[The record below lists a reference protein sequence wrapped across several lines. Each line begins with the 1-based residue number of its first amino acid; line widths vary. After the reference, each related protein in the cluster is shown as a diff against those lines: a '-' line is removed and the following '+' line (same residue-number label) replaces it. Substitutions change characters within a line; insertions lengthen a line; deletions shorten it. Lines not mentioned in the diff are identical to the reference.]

1 MWKGHE
7 KASRLFYLIRS
18 LFMDDT
24 RFQLDRAPIIEAVLD
39 IDCDLPP
46 TLDWNALQESAHEA
60 LRSRYPKVRRQLVQ
74 NHVFTARDD
83 AAPVLQSNEGLGAVQ
98 FLTEDERQ
106 LVQFRANG
114 FSFNRLAPYT
124 TLDDYLPEIES
135 AWLKFRE
142 LAGPVMVRKIGFRMI
157 NRILL
162 PMRDG
167 RLNYGDYLET
177 PPRLPMTGMKLG
189 ILGFLDQ
196 QMAVDEE
203 SGNLVN
209 IVKTSQLPED
219 GKLPVILDIDA
230 FHPCQIPPPEW
241 CDLRP
246 RIESLRNLKNRI
258 FRHTLTP
265 QCLNLF
271 SHSD

>member
-1 MWKGHE
+1 MTNDCDRLIE
-7 KASRLFYLIRS
+7 KEHTI
-18 LFMDDT
+18 MEDI
-24 RFQLDRAPIIEAVLD
+24 RFQLDHAPIIEAVLD

-46 TLDWNALQESAHEA
+46 TLDWSALQAASHEV
-60 LRSRYPKVRRQLVQ
+60 LRSRYPKVRQQFVQ
-74 NHVFTARDD
+74 NHILTAGGD
-83 AAPVLQSNEGLGAVQ
+83 AAPVHQFNEGLAAVQ

-135 AWLKFRE
+135 AWLTFRE

-162 PMRDG
+162 PLKDD
-167 RLNYGDYLET
+167 RLDYGDYLAT
-177 PPRLPMTGMKLG
+177 PPRLPATGLKLG
-189 ILGFLDQ
+189 IVGFFDQ

-203 SGNLVN
+203 TGNLVN
-209 IVKTSQLPED
+209 IVKTSQLPEGD
-219 GKLPVILDIDA
+219 KLPVILDIDTY
-230 FHPCQIPPPEW
+230 FECLSPPPEW
-241 CDLRP
+241 GELLP
-246 RIESLRNLKNRI
+246 RIESLRSLKNRI

-271 SHSD
+271 SHSA